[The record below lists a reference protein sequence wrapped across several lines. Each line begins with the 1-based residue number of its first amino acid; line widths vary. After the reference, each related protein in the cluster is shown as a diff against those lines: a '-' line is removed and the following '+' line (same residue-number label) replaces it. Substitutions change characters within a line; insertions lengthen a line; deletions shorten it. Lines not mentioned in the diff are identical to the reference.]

1 MKSQNELFENR
12 SSEGDEMPVKP
23 GEEEKDIALDRRVVS
38 VIDEYIRR
46 FDSINELIE
55 VKGKLIEHIRK
66 VQ

>member
-1 MKSQNELFENR
+1 MKNQNELFENR
-12 SSEGDEMPVKP
+12 SAGKNEIPIEPL
-23 GEEEKDIALDRRVVS
+23 EEEMNIALDRKVVS

>member
-1 MKSQNELFENR
+1 MKNQNELFENR
-12 SSEGDEMPVKP
+12 SVGKNEIPIEPL
-23 GEEEKDIALDRRVVS
+23 EEEMNIALDRKVVS